1 MTYSKC
7 VILSR
12 VLMVIP
18 AMLVNLA
25 LLEQMERR

>member
-12 VLMVIP
+12 VLMVIL

-25 LLEQMERR
+25 LLELMERR